1 MTRLVQL
8 VADYGPGDLAF
19 AEAVQRLAFVS
30 PGRPGL
36 PDSRRRLRDSLAAG
50 LCVAQL
56 AVTAGPDDRVVV
68 HDVAGPTGDRRL
80 WIGRTRDGALVI
92 GADRGWAWSFVVPAL
107 SELCALDV
115 RADAELAMAVRHA
128 LGGHPHA
135 ICAVIDRKHVRPAA
149 RAVWSCGPTVRGTCR
164 RRSRAAPGERVVV
177 RIGNCR
183 EPARV
188 GDGCREPAA
197 GELVLEPGTHG
208 LHRLTVGGGSA
219 ADRFNAPAA
228 GTPVTIMST
237 ERGLQPA
244 GRPSAS
250 TSGPPQP

>member
-1 MTRLVQL
+1 VTRLVQL

-30 PGRPGL
+30 PDVQVCPTRVPL
-36 PDSRRRLRDSLAAG
+36 ADSLAAG

-80 WIGRTRDGALVI
+80 WIGHTRDGALVI

-128 LGGHPHA
+128 LGGHSHA
-135 ICAVIDRKHVRPAA
+135 ICAVIDRKQVRPAPDSVVVWTD
-149 RAVWSCGPTVRGTCR
+149 RAGNLQTTLAG
-164 RRSRAAPGERVVV
+164 APGERVVV
-177 RIGNCR
+177 RIGKCR
-183 EPARV
+183 EQARV

-197 GELVLEPGTHG
+197 GELVLEPATHG

-219 ADRFNAPAA
+219 ADRFDAPAA
-228 GTPVTIMST
+228 GTPVTIMSS
-237 ERGLQPA
+237 EQGLQPA

-250 TSGPPQP
+250 AAGPPQP